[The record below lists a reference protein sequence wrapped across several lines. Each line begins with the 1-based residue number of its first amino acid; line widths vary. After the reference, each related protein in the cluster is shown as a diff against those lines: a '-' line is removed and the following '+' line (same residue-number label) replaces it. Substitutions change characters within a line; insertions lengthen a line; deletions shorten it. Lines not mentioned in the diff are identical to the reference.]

1 MVVCLKLKK
10 AFRKPSADCSS
21 AGTFI
26 THLCSKSSS
35 LISRDGGKENRGNQK
50 DLKKNNR
57 VCSWV
62 LFFSCALSVFSS
74 WIIHVLSGVSFP
86 TSVSCAQNSQ
96 RWAKREWAK
105 QSPHKQTTDIVK
117 PVKNQRRLYRSST
130 VLFWN
135 TNDCNLPDNLQIRIK
150 SHLLPVIK
158 IQACSGALCPTG
170 RLWLCTETTSLCL
183 PENFMLGALRLSK
196 GYDPAL

>member
-86 TSVSCAQNSQ
+86 TSVNCAQNSQ

-105 QSPHKQTTDIVK
+105 QSPHKLQTSSNLWKIRGDSTDPALFYFEIQMTAIFQTTCK
-117 PVKNQRRLYRSST
+117 Y
-130 VLFWN
+130 
-135 TNDCNLPDNLQIRIK
+135 
-150 SHLLPVIK
+150 
-158 IQACSGALCPTG
+158 ALRVTCYLSLKYKHAQVHCVPRAG
-170 RLWLCTETTSLCL
+170 CGCAQTTSRCL